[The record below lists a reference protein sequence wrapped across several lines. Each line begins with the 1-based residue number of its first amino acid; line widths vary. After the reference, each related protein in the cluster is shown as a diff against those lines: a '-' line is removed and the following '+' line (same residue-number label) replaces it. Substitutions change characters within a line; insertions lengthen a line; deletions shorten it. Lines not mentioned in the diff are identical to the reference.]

1 MLHVTNGAVAA
12 EAIAAAQI
20 GGDVVAWRDVLHEGP
35 VPLGVTAAELRLVR
49 AHFLARCGWADHRE
63 VLREL
68 AQRDQRLERAIRAGE
83 EIVLWFEHDLYDQLQ
98 LVQVLDRLAFDWA
111 SPRVSAVLPGD
122 YLGVMAAV
130 DVVAQFAAAREID
143 RREIDLA
150 ARAWRAFRSEDPRA
164 IELLLG
170 EDTSRSARPRGG
182 ARAPPRAVSRH
193 GGGLSRSERQA
204 LEVLADGPL
213 PFDELF
219 SAAQRPERALFLGD
233 AVFELY
239 LDDLAAAPTPLVERA
254 GETWLLTAFGRA
266 VLAGEADRVRER
278 GMDRWLG
285 GVRLLAP
292 RRVWRYDP
300 AARRLVPP
308 AEQAANSS
316 PSAG

>member
-1 MLHVTNGAVAA
+1 MLHVTNGGVAA

-20 GGDVVAWRDVLHEGP
+20 GGDVLAWRDVLHEGP

-49 AHFLARCGWADHRE
+49 AHFLARCGWADHRA

-68 AQRDQRLERAIRAGE
+68 ALRDQRLDRAIRAGE

-98 LVQVLDRLAFDWA
+98 LVQILERLAFEWA

-122 YLGVMAAV
+122 YLGVMSAV
-130 DVVAQFAAAREID
+130 DVVAHFAAAREIG
-143 RREIDLA
+143 RREIELA
-150 ARAWRAFRSEDPRA
+150 TRAWRAFRSEDPRA
-164 IELLLG
+164 IEQLLEG
-170 EDTSRSARPRGG
+170 DTSALPDLAAALARHLEQFPDTSSGI
-182 ARAPPRAVSRH
+182 
-193 GGGLSRSERQA
+193 SRSERQA

-219 SAAQRPERALFLGD
+219 TAAQRAERALFLGD

-239 LDDLAAAPTPLVERA
+239 LEELAAPPRPLVERA

-300 AARRLVPP
+300 ATRRLVPP
-308 AEQAANSS
+308 AE
-316 PSAG
+316 

>member
-1 MLHVTNGAVAA
+1 MLHVTNGGVAA

-20 GGDVVAWRDVLHEGP
+20 GGDVLAWRDVLHEGP

-49 AHFLARCGWADHRE
+49 AHFLSRCGWADHRA

-68 AQRDQRLERAIRAGE
+68 AQRDQRLDRAIRAGE

-98 LVQVLDRLAFDWA
+98 LVQVLERLAFEWA

-122 YLGVMAAV
+122 YLGVMSAV
-130 DVVAQFAAAREID
+130 DVVAHFAAAREIG
-143 RREIDLA
+143 RREIELA
-150 ARAWRAFRSEDPRA
+150 VRAWRAFRAEDPRA
-164 IELLLG
+164 IEQLLG
-170 EDTSRSARPRGG
+170 EDTSALPDLAAALARHLEQFPDTGSG
-182 ARAPPRAVSRH
+182 I
-193 GGGLSRSERQA
+193 SRSERQA

-219 SAAQRPERALFLGD
+219 TAAQRAEQALFLGD
-233 AVFELY
+233 AVFEVY
-239 LDDLAAAPTPLVERA
+239 LEELAAPPRPLVERA

-266 VLAGEADRVRER
+266 VLAGEADRARER
-278 GMDRWLG
+278 GLDRWLG

-308 AEQAANSS
+308 A
-316 PSAG
+316 G